1 MLFTPLILLF
11 PAVSHASWLPIRL
24 PIRRGQPSIPED
36 CTVTSTLSP
45 ITMTSIYP
53 TSTIGPHG
61 SDSGSGG
68 SHGSGGSGSGSGSG
82 SDGSGGSGH
91 GHVTDGGSLIYTTAL
106 PTIGP
111 NGPGVHTYTITAP
124 CASSHCQR
132 PAPTECPPGF
142 TTTAVICHVCG
153 EHPVTT
159 TLTLPIESATAA
171 QGSHGGAAKAGSTL
185 TSVVTAVVHK
195 SVVAVSPAESVYPWI
210 SRGGPQLP
218 DAEKPSQVPGATVG
232 SGGSDS
238 KHDGAGKGDEL
249 PEGPKN
255 TGAPESPAGAG
266 ASSQSTTVDAP
277 NGASTAA
284 GNEAGHGDGD
294 EAGSGSASPS
304 DDASPSAVVVTGHA
318 PESKVTKSVA
328 LKAVLFA
335 TMVLY
340 PLY

>member
-1 MLFTPLILLF
+1 MLFTPLILLL

-61 SDSGSGG
+61 SSSGSGD
-68 SHGSGGSGSGSGSG
+68 SNGGSGSGSGSN
-82 SDGSGGSGH
+82 GSGGSGH
-91 GHVTDGGSLIYTTAL
+91 GQVTGGGSLIYTTAL
-106 PTIGP
+106 PTLGP

-132 PAPTECPPGF
+132 PASTDCPPGF

-171 QGSHGGAAKAGSTL
+171 QGSHGGAAKSGSTL

-195 SVVAVSPAESVYPWI
+195 TAAPVSPAESVYPWI
-210 SRGGPQLP
+210 SRGGPELP
-218 DAEKPSQVPGATVG
+218 DAEKPSQVPGATGVTSG

-238 KHDGAGKGDEL
+238 NHGGAGKGDEL
-249 PEGPKN
+249 PASPKN
-255 TGAPESPAGAG
+255 TGAPELPAGAD
-266 ASSQSTTVDAP
+266 ASSHSTTVDAP
-277 NGASTAA
+277 NGGSTAA
-284 GNEAGHGDGD
+284 GNQAGHGDGD
-294 EAGSGSASPS
+294 EAGSESASPS

-318 PESKVTKSVA
+318 PETKVTKSIV
-328 LKAVLFA
+328 LKAVLLA

-340 PLY
+340 PLYI